1 MVGWKGREAGSYS
14 SKCCKLEGRAWAKQ
28 TEAVV
33 SRSCC
38 SAFYRAY
45 SNRFRERGTE
55 EPSKEKDGLVEAGGS
70 KEAVLR
76 AIY

>member
-1 MVGWKGREAGSYS
+1 MWAGKAEKLVAILQSAV
-14 SKCCKLEGRAWAKQ
+14 KLEGRAWAKQ

-38 SAFYRAY
+38 SAFYRAH
-45 SNRFRERGTE
+45 SIKERGTE